1 VKGKR
6 CCKGFTLIELV
17 VTLSIIAV
25 LSCIVV
31 PFSFGAVMKN
41 ELKTAARMIAS
52 DIRYGEN
59 KALTE
64 QYSSYKITFVPTSNE
79 YRKYFDKK
87 NINNY
92 ERVEMPPRIKMS
104 SAVFGTEQKLYFNS
118 KGSVL
123 VGGSVTLTDG
133 RGNWAFVRVTPVTG
147 RVRIEY
153 TEE

>member
-17 VTLSIIAV
+17 VTLSILAV

-31 PFSFGAVMKN
+31 PFSFGAVVKN
-41 ELKTAARMIAS
+41 ELETAARMIAS

-64 QYSSYKITFVPTSNE
+64 QYSSFKITFVPTSNE

-87 NINNY
+87 NINKY
-92 ERVEMPPRIKMS
+92 ERVEMPPRIQNE
-104 SAVFGTEQKLYFNS
+104 FGSFWHRTKALF
-118 KGSVL
+118 
-123 VGGSVTLTDG
+123 
-133 RGNWAFVRVTPVTG
+133 
-147 RVRIEY
+147 
-153 TEE
+153 